1 MCGGHVLI
9 ELMYSDFIG
18 CAGDEVFNQLSKWQA
33 MSAGMLKMPVVLRV
47 SVGAKYG
54 AQHAQDWTA
63 LCTHIPGLKVVY
75 PATPYDAKG
84 MLAAALAG
92 TDPVVFFESQRLY
105 DTPEMFHADGVP
117 ESDYEI
123 PPGMPDIKRAGND
136 LTILT
141 VGPALYPAMRAAERL
156 EQEFRLSAEVI
167 DARSLVPFDFGP
179 VVQSVRKTGR
189 ILIVSDAC
197 ERGSWPQTLAA
208 RIARYCFDDLDAPP
222 VVIGAPNE
230 ISPCPE
236 LEKSYYPQPEWILD
250 AIHTLVLPLDG
261 YTPGMDFSDAELMRQ
276 DRLGI

>member
-1 MCGGHVLI
+1 
-9 ELMYSDFIG
+9 
-18 CAGDEVFNQLSKWQA
+18 
-33 MSAGMLKMPVVLRV
+33 
-47 SVGAKYG
+47 
-54 AQHAQDWTA
+54 
-63 LCTHIPGLKVVY
+63 
-75 PATPYDAKG
+75 

-117 ESDYEI
+117 KEDYEI
-123 PPGMPDIKRAGND
+123 PLGTPDVKRAGSD

-156 EQEFRLSAEVI
+156 EREFHLSAEVI
-167 DARSLVPFDFGP
+167 DARSLVPFDFDL

-189 ILIVSDAC
+189 ILIVSEAC
-197 ERGSWPQTLAA
+197 ERGSWTQTLAA

-222 VVIGAPNE
+222 VAIGAPNE

-236 LEKSYYPQPEWILD
+236 LEKSYYPQPDWILD

-261 YTPGMDFSDAELMRQ
+261 YTPRMDFRDAELMRQ